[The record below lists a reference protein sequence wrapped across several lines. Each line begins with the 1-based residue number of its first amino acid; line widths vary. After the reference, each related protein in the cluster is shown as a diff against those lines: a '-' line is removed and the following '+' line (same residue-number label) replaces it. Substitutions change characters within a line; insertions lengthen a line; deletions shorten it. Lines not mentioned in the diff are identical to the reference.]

1 VRRAVDVSEPRLG
14 LILLGVSLGAL
25 PAMIVTGRI
34 LDRVGPRIVPL
45 TAGAFAVAGALPA
58 LARSP
63 WALFAL
69 LLVVG
74 AATGAFDVAI
84 NARANAIEAAA
95 DVRVMDGLHAAF
107 SAGVVVGGISAGLA
121 RRAGADPKEI
131 LLVVCVV
138 LVAVAA
144 VNWTSAVLPAQESA
158 SAPLAGE
165 LLIVGAILA
174 LAFVLESG
182 VESWSA
188 LFIENELGSSPAVSG
203 LGPGMFAAAMVTGRL
218 LAQRTPR
225 TPAAARMAFAGTAAA
240 VGLAVVALAHG
251 PLLALAGFVVTGL
264 GLAVSAPTLF
274 RVAGRLGAA
283 PAISTVAV
291 LGYLGFV
298 VGPPLFGAVAGASS
312 VRGGFVFLCAAAGVL
327 VTTAP
332 ILRRREIEYSR

>member
-1 VRRAVDVSEPRLG
+1 MRRAVDVSEPRLG

-121 RRAGADPKEI
+121 GLDQAVGVLRAGI
-131 LLVVCVV
+131 
-138 LVAVAA
+138 LVAASRDVHVSANSVEGVGPPDGFTGLA
-144 VNWTSAVLPAQESA
+144 VGIAVVGPFDTASLSDNTSTFS
-158 SAPLAGE
+158 
-165 LLIVGAILA
+165 
-174 LAFVLESG
+174 
-182 VESWSA
+182 
-188 LFIENELGSSPAVSG
+188 
-203 LGPGMFAAAMVTGRL
+203 PGMFAAAMVTGRL